1 VEVFATVVGR
11 ADSERLM
18 ELSFIV
24 DSQQAAE
31 LIQIPSRE
39 LFLLWNAG
47 TRTYDGHI
55 DHDSKGG
62 LT

>member
-1 VEVFATVVGR
+1 MEVFATVVGR

-18 ELSFIV
+18 ELSFI
-24 DSQQAAE
+24 QQAAE

-39 LFLLWNAG
+39 LFLLWNAD